1 MRIGRKG
8 LSDIVTNVLIILL
21 VLVAIGIIWYF
32 VSPFIRSSAGS
43 VQGTQDCLT
52 IALTPVSCVHKSGT
66 TGAYNVTFRRDA
78 GAGNL
83 KEVKLIF
90 KDANGATVVA
100 NTTNFP
106 QQFESRVLTDLPNST
121 STTVYTQVDIAA
133 VVSTDDPAGRTCDPR
148 GTPVQCA

>member
-1 MRIGRKG
+1 VRNG
-8 LSDIVTNVLIILL
+8 
-21 VLVAIGIIWYF
+21 
-32 VSPFIRSSAGS
+32 P
-43 VQGTQDCLT
+43 
-52 IALTPVSCVHKSGT
+52 
-66 TGAYNVTFRRDA
+66 TGNYNVTFRRDA

-90 KDANGATVVA
+90 KDASGATVVA

-106 QQFESRVLTDLPNST
+106 QQFESRVLTNVP
-121 STTVYTQVDIAA
+121 STTGTYTQVDIAA